1 MLFAPS
7 GPQGPRRRSRMKAI
21 FLTIFIVIALYLLFF
36 STTAKSPVK
45 VKTEAGSYAQKHGS
59 AKQTGELARPVPRE
73 KNMIVASMKSDD
85 TSWLSEYFPDWTK
98 SIYVVDDKHA
108 PLTVTRNKGRES
120 MVYLTYIID
129 NYDNLPETMLFI
141 HSKRYQ
147 WHNDDPYYDGIPPLQ
162 NFQIPYLQEQGYV
175 NLRCVW
181 TLGCP
186 AEIRPLTDEHRGDVH
201 AGEYFKHGFMALFP
215 GVPIPE
221 EVGVSCCAQ
230 FGVSR
235 AKALERPRSDYERFR
250 TWLMET
256 PLDDD
261 LSGRIMEYSWHMIF
275 GKDPVHCPNAQ
286 ECYCK
291 VFGLCDLTCP
301 WEGGCDDRYSLPP
314 FSSLPK
320 GWPKIGWKGQAQDTS
335 HGLPET

>member
-21 FLTIFIVIALYLLFF
+21 FLTIFIVIALYLIFF
-36 STTAKSPVK
+36 STSESP
-45 VKTEAGSYAQKHGS
+45 VKTEAGSYAQKHEHGS
-59 AKQTGELARPVPRE
+59 TKQPDELARPAVPRRKE
-73 KNMIVASMKSDD
+73 MVVASMKSDD
-85 TSWLSEYFPDWTK
+85 TSWLLEYFPDWTK
-98 SIYVVDDKHA
+98 SIYVVDDKRA

-120 MVYLTYIID
+120 MVYLTFIID

-147 WHNDDPYYDGIPPLQ
+147 WHNDDPYYDGIPPLR

-186 AEIRPLTDEHRGDVH
+186 TEIRPLTDTHRGDVH
-201 AGEYFKHGFMALFP
+201 AGEYFKNGFMELFP
-215 GVPIPE
+215 GTPIPE

-235 AKALERPRSDYERFR
+235 AKVLERPRSDYERFR
-250 TWLMET
+250 TWLADT
-256 PLDDD
+256 ALDDD

-275 GKDPVHCPNAQ
+275 GKDPVHCPNAK

-291 VFGLCDLTCP
+291 VFGLCDLNCT

-320 GWPKIGWKGQAQDTS
+320 GWPDIGWKGQAQDSS

>member
-36 STTAKSPVK
+36 STTESH
-45 VKTEAGSYAQKHGS
+45 VKTETSSYAEKHGS
-59 AKQTGELARPVPRE
+59 TKQPDELARPAVPRR
-73 KNMIVASMKSDD
+73 KDMVVASMKSDD

-98 SIYVVDDKHA
+98 SIYVVDDKNA

-129 NYDNLPETMLFI
+129 NYDNLPDTMLFI

-147 WHNDDPYYDGIPPLQ
+147 WHNDDPYYDGIPPLR
-162 NFQIPYLQEQGYV
+162 NVQIPYIQEQGYV

-186 AEIRPLTDEHRGDVH
+186 IEIRPHTDTHRSNVH
-201 AGEYFKHGFMALFP
+201 AGEYFKNGFMELFP
-215 GVPIPE
+215 GIPVPE

-235 AKALERPRSDYERFR
+235 AKVLERPRSDYERFR
-250 TWLMET
+250 TWLADT
-256 PLDDD
+256 PLEDD

-275 GKDPVHCPNAQ
+275 GKDPVHCPNAK

-291 VFGLCDLTCP
+291 LFGLCDLTCP
-301 WEGGCDDRYSLPP
+301 WEGGCDNRYSLPP

-320 GWPKIGWKGQAQDTS
+320 GWPEIGWKGQAQDTS

>member
-36 STTAKSPVK
+36 STTESPVK
-45 VKTEAGSYAQKHGS
+45 TETSSYAEKHGS
-59 AKQTGELARPVPRE
+59 TKQPDELARPAVPRR
-73 KNMIVASMKSDD
+73 KDMVVASMKSDD

-98 SIYVVDDKHA
+98 SIYVVDDKDA

-129 NYDNLPETMLFI
+129 NYDNLPDTMLFI

-147 WHNDDPYYDGIPPLQ
+147 WHNDDPYYDGIPPLR
-162 NFQIPYLQEQGYV
+162 NVQIPYIQEQGYV

-186 AEIRPLTDEHRGDVH
+186 IEIRPHTDTHRSNVH
-201 AGEYFKHGFMALFP
+201 AGEYFKNGFMELFP
-215 GVPIPE
+215 GIPVPE

-235 AKALERPRSDYERFR
+235 AKVLERPRSDYERFR
-250 TWLMET
+250 TWLADT
-256 PLDDD
+256 PLEDD

-275 GKDPVHCPNAQ
+275 GKDPVHCPNAK

-291 VFGLCDLTCP
+291 LFGLCDLTCP

-320 GWPKIGWKGQAQDTS
+320 GWPEIGWKGQAQDTS